1 MSSGGRESRDLPGW
15 EEMMTRKYPLTVAA
29 VGLSILLSASPAF
42 MQQAG
47 AGNKNILIIC
57 GDENGT
63 TMLCTSIDD
72 VTLKNRLEV
81 SMGHR
86 VKMMPHNVDATQM
99 LAAANAADLV
109 IIVESVNSAT
119 IGRKLVSTPTPILI
133 SESFLQDEFGLVV
146 PPFVPVDPGYP
157 GGVTEAQLRSAAQ
170 LLQNAGFMLNIEVP
184 PAAPAAANAA
194 PGETNPAG
202 RGANPAGRVAN
213 PAGPGANPAGRGANP
228 AGPGANPA
236 APGVNPAG
244 RGANPAGPGANPAGP
259 GANPAGRGGIPGGRG
274 GNPAYTAARN
284 GAIAKAVAGI
294 TAPSHGVTV
303 DQLYVVITN
312 PNHPLAAGL
321 SGRVQA
327 YRLLREMNWGAH
339 LAPGAQVVATLAPS
353 LAAAGDAAANTATDY
368 SGAAVIYYVPKGG
381 ALAEGA
387 NAAGLRIQ
395 YFVENENGPGTY
407 NLLTPEGF
415 RLFDAA
421 VNWALTQK

>member
-1 MSSGGRESRDLPGW
+1 MSSGGRERPRFADLPGW
-15 EEMMTRKYPLTVAA
+15 ERDDDQKVSADRRCRWALNPSVRVAG
-29 VGLSILLSASPAF
+29 VVAF
-42 MQQAG
+42 MQQA
-47 AGNKNILIIC
+47 APGNKNILIIC

-63 TMLCTSIDD
+63 TMVCTSIDD

-81 SMGHR
+81 NMGHH
-86 VKMMPHNVDATQM
+86 VKMMPHNADATQM

-109 IIVESVNSAT
+109 IIVESVNSGS
-119 IGRKLVSTPTPILI
+119 IGKKLVSTPTPILS

-170 LLQNAGFMLNIEVP
+170 LLQNAGFMLDIEVP

-194 PGETNPAG
+194 PASDAAG
-202 RGANPAGRVAN
+202 WTWRESGWTWRESGWTWRE
-213 PAGPGANPAGRGANP
+213 PGGTRRESRWTWRESGWTWRQ
-228 AGPGANPA
+228 PGWAW
-236 APGVNPAG
+236 
-244 RGANPAGPGANPAGP
+244 RD
-259 GANPAGRGGIPGGRG
+259 RPGGRG

-284 GAIAKAVAGI
+284 AAIAKAVAGI

-303 DQLYVVITN
+303 DQLYIVITN

-327 YRLLREMNWGAH
+327 YRVLREMNWGAH

-353 LAAAGDAAANTATDY
+353 LEAAGDAAANTATDY

-387 NAAGLRIQ
+387 TAAGLRIQ

>member
-1 MSSGGRESRDLPGW
+1 MSSGGRDLPGW

-42 MQQAG
+42 VAFVQQA
-47 AGNKNILIIC
+47 APGNKNILIIC

-72 VTLKNRLEV
+72 ITLKNHLELN
-81 SMGHR
+81 MGHH

-99 LAAANAADLV
+99 LAAANVADLV

-119 IGRKLVSTPTPILI
+119 IGKKLVSTPTPILS

-170 LLQNAGFMLNIEVP
+170 LLQNAGFMLDIEVP

-194 PGETNPAG
+194 PGATPPAG
-202 RGANPAGRVAN
+202 RGANPAGRGAN
-213 PAGPGANPAGRGANP
+213 PAAPGANPAAPGANPAGRGANP
-228 AGPGANPA
+228 G
-236 APGVNPAG
+236 G
-244 RGANPAGPGANPAGP
+244 RGANPAGP

-284 GAIAKAVAGI
+284 AAIAKAVAGT

-327 YRLLREMNWGAH
+327 YRVPREMNWGAH

-353 LAAAGDAAANTATDY
+353 LEAAGDAAANTATDY
-368 SGAAVIYYVPKGG
+368 SGAAVIYYVPRGG

-387 NAAGLRIQ
+387 TAAGLRIQ

-421 VNWALTQK
+421 VTWALTQK

>member
-1 MSSGGRESRDLPGW
+1 
-15 EEMMTRKYPLTVAA
+15 MTRKYPLTVAI
-29 VGLSILLSASPAF
+29 VGLSILLSTLLSASPAF
-42 MQQAG
+42 VQQAARG
-47 AGNKNILIIC
+47 TKDILIIC

-81 SMGHR
+81 NMGHH
-86 VKMMPHNVDATQM
+86 VKMMPHNVDAAQM

-119 IGRKLVSTPTPILI
+119 IGRKLVSTPTPILS

-146 PPFVPVDPGYP
+146 PPFVPVDPGFP

-170 LLQNAGFMLNIEVP
+170 LLQNVGLMLDIEVP
-184 PAAPAAANAA
+184 PAAPAAANPASAA
-194 PGETNPAG
+194 TEPAG
-202 RGANPAGRVAN
+202 
-213 PAGPGANPAGRGANP
+213 GANPAGRGANP
-228 AGPGANPA
+228 AGRGA
-236 APGVNPAG
+236 NPAG
-244 RGANPAGPGANPAGP
+244 RGANPAAPGAG
-259 GANPAGRGGIPGGRG
+259 PAGRGGRG
-274 GNPAYTAARN
+274 GNQAYTTARN
-284 GAIAKAVAGI
+284 AAIAKAVAGI
-294 TAPSHGVTV
+294 AAPSHGVTV
-303 DQLYVVITN
+303 NQLYVVITN

-327 YRLLREMNWGAH
+327 YRVLREMNWGAH

-353 LAAAGDAAANTATDY
+353 LEAAGDAAANTATDY

-387 NAAGLRIQ
+387 TAAGLRIH

-421 VNWALTQK
+421 VSWALTQK

>member
-1 MSSGGRESRDLPGW
+1 
-15 EEMMTRKYPLTVAA
+15 MMTRKYPLTVAA
-29 VGLSILLSASPAF
+29 VGLSILLSALLSASPAF

-47 AGNKNILIIC
+47 PGNKNILIIC

-72 VTLKNRLEV
+72 VTLKNRLEIN
-81 SMGHR
+81 MGYN

-99 LAAANAADLV
+99 LAGANAADLV

-119 IGRKLVSTPTPILI
+119 IGRKLVSTPTPILS

-170 LLQNAGFMLNIEVP
+170 LLQNAGFMLDIEVP

-194 PGETNPAG
+194 PGATNPAG
-202 RGANPAGRVAN
+202 RGGNPDGRGANPAAPGAN
-213 PAGPGANPAGRGANP
+213 PAAPGANPAAPGATPAAPGANPAGRGANP
-228 AGPGANPA
+228 G
-236 APGVNPAG
+236 G
-244 RGANPAGPGANPAGP
+244 RGANPAAP

-284 GAIAKAVAGI
+284 AAIAKAVAGI

-327 YRLLREMNWGAH
+327 YRVPREMNWGAH

-353 LAAAGDAAANTATDY
+353 LEAAGDAAANTAADY

-387 NAAGLRIQ
+387 TAAGLRIH

>member
-1 MSSGGRESRDLPGW
+1 
-15 EEMMTRKYPLTVAA
+15 MMTRKYPLTFAA
-29 VGLSILLSASPAF
+29 VGLSILLSALLSASPAF
-42 MQQAG
+42 MQQASP
-47 AGNKNILIIC
+47 ANILIIC

-81 SMGHR
+81 NMGHH
-86 VKMMPHNVDATQM
+86 VKMMPHNVDAAQM
-99 LAAANAADLV
+99 LAAANTADLV
-109 IIVESVNSAT
+109 IIVESINSGT
-119 IGRKLVSTPTPILI
+119 IGRKLVSTPTPILS

-170 LLQNAGFMLNIEVP
+170 LLQNAGIMLDIEVP
-184 PAAPAAANAA
+184 PAAPASANAA
-194 PGETNPAG
+194 PEAANPAG
-202 RGANPAGRVAN
+202 RGANAGGPAG
-213 PAGPGANPAGRGANP
+213 NPAGRGANP
-228 AGPGANPA
+228 AGPA
-236 APGVNPAG
+236 ANPAG
-244 RGANPAGPGANPAGP
+244 RGANAAGPAANPAGRGANAAGP
-259 GANPAGRGGIPGGRG
+259 AANPAGRGANAAGPAANPAGRGGIPGGRG

-284 GAIAKAVAGI
+284 AAITKAVAGI
-294 TAPSHGVTV
+294 AAPSHGVTV
-303 DQLYVVITN
+303 DQLYVIITN

-327 YRLLREMNWGAH
+327 YRVPREMNWGAH

-353 LAAAGDAAANTATDY
+353 LEAAGDAAANTATDY

-387 NAAGLRIQ
+387 TAAGLRIQ

>member
-1 MSSGGRESRDLPGW
+1 
-15 EEMMTRKYPLTVAA
+15 MTRKYPLTVAA

-42 MQQAG
+42 VAFVQQA
-47 AGNKNILIIC
+47 APGNKNILIIC

-63 TMLCTSIDD
+63 TMVCTSIDD
-72 VTLKNRLEV
+72 VTLKNRLELN
-81 SMGHR
+81 MGHH

-109 IIVESVNSAT
+109 IIVESVNSGT
-119 IGRKLVSTPTPILI
+119 IGKKLVSTPTPILS

-170 LLQNAGFMLNIEVP
+170 LLQNASFMLDIEVP
-184 PAAPAAANAA
+184 PAAPAAANAV
-194 PGETNPAG
+194 PGATQPAG
-202 RGANPAGRVAN
+202 RGAN

-228 AGPGANPA
+228 G
-236 APGVNPAG
+236 G
-244 RGANPAGPGANPAGP
+244 RGANPAGP

-284 GAIAKAVAGI
+284 AAIAKAVAGI

-312 PNHPLAAGL
+312 PSHPLAAGL

-327 YRLLREMNWGAH
+327 YRVPREMNWGAH

-353 LAAAGDAAANTATDY
+353 LEAAGDAAANAATDY

-381 ALAEGA
+381 ALAESA
-387 NAAGLRIQ
+387 TAAGLRIQ

-421 VNWALTQK
+421 VTWALTQK

>member
-1 MSSGGRESRDLPGW
+1 
-15 EEMMTRKYPLTVAA
+15 MMTRKYPLTIAA
-29 VGLSILLSASPAF
+29 VGLSSLLSAPPASPQHA
-42 MQQAG
+42 APR
-47 AGNKNILIIC
+47 NKGVLIIC

-63 TMLCTSIDD
+63 STVCTSIDD
-72 VTLKNRLEV
+72 IALKNRLEIN
-81 SMGHR
+81 MGHHVR
-86 VKMMPHNVDATQM
+86 MMPHDANAADM

-109 IIVESVNSAT
+109 IIVESVNSGS
-119 IGRKLVSTPTPILI
+119 IGRKIVSTPTPILS

-170 LLQNAGFMLNIEVP
+170 LLQNAGFMLDIEVP

-194 PGETNPAG
+194 PGATQPAG
-202 RGANPAGRVAN
+202 RGANPAGR
-213 PAGPGANPAGRGANP
+213 GANPGGRGT
-228 AGPGANPA
+228 NPA
-236 APGVNPAG
+236 A
-244 RGANPAGPGANPAGP
+244 P

-284 GAIAKAVAGI
+284 AAIAKAVAGI

-321 SGRVQA
+321 SGRVQV
-327 YRLLREMNWGAH
+327 YRVPREMNWGAH

-368 SGAAVIYYVPKGG
+368 SGAAVIYFVPKGG

-387 NAAGLRIQ
+387 TAAGLRIQ

-407 NLLTPEGF
+407 NLMTEDGF

-421 VNWALTQK
+421 VKWALTQK

>member
-1 MSSGGRESRDLPGW
+1 
-15 EEMMTRKYPLTVAA
+15 MTRKYPLTVAA
-29 VGLSILLSASPAF
+29 VGLSILLSALLSASPAL
-42 MQQAG
+42 MPQAG
-47 AGNKNILIIC
+47 PGNKNILMIC

-81 SMGHR
+81 NMGHH

-109 IIVESVNSAT
+109 IIVESVNSGT
-119 IGRKLVSTPTPILI
+119 IGKKLVSTPTPILS

-170 LLQNAGFMLNIEVP
+170 LLQNAGFMLDIEVP

-194 PGETNPAG
+194 PGATQPAG
-202 RGANPAGRVAN
+202 RGANPAGR
-213 PAGPGANPAGRGANP
+213 GANPG
-228 AGPGANPA
+228 
-236 APGVNPAG
+236 G
-244 RGANPAGPGANPAGP
+244 RGANPAGPGANPAG
-259 GANPAGRGGIPGGRG
+259 RGIPGGRG

-284 GAIAKAVAGI
+284 AAIAKAVAGI

-327 YRLLREMNWGAH
+327 YRVPREMNWGAH

-353 LAAAGDAAANTATDY
+353 LEAAGDAAANAATDY

-381 ALAEGA
+381 ALAESA
-387 NAAGLRIQ
+387 TAAGLRIQ

-421 VNWALTQK
+421 VTWALTQK

>member
-1 MSSGGRESRDLPGW
+1 
-15 EEMMTRKYPLTVAA
+15 MMTRKYPLTAAA
-29 VGLSILLSASPAF
+29 VGLSIFLSALLSASPAF

-47 AGNKNILIIC
+47 PGNKNILIIC

-72 VTLKNRLEV
+72 VTLKNRLELN
-81 SMGHR
+81 MGHH
-86 VKMMPHNVDATQM
+86 VKMMPHNVDAAQM

-109 IIVESVNSAT
+109 IIVESVNSGT
-119 IGRKLVSTPTPILI
+119 IGRKLVSTPTPILS

-170 LLQNAGFMLNIEVP
+170 LLQNAGFMLDIEVP

-194 PGETNPAG
+194 PGATQPAG
-202 RGANPAGRVAN
+202 RGANPAGR
-213 PAGPGANPAGRGANP
+213 GATPAGRGAN
-228 AGPGANPA
+228 A
-236 APGVNPAG
+236 
-244 RGANPAGPGANPAGP
+244 AGP

-274 GNPAYTAARN
+274 GNPAYTTARN
-284 GAIAKAVAGI
+284 AAIAKAAAGI

-321 SGRVQA
+321 SGRVQV
-327 YRLLREMNWGAH
+327 YRVLREMNWGAH

-353 LAAAGDAAANTATDY
+353 LEAAGDAAANTATDY
-368 SGAAVIYYVPKGG
+368 SGAAVIYYVPKSG

-387 NAAGLRIQ
+387 SAAGLRIQ

-421 VNWALTQK
+421 VTWALTQK

>member
-1 MSSGGRESRDLPGW
+1 
-15 EEMMTRKYPLTVAA
+15 MTTKYPLTVVA
-29 VGLSILLSASPAF
+29 VGLSILLSALLSASPAF

-47 AGNKNILIIC
+47 PGNKNILMIC

-81 SMGHR
+81 NMGHH

-109 IIVESVNSAT
+109 IIVESVNSGT
-119 IGRKLVSTPTPILI
+119 IGKKLVSTPTPILS

-157 GGVTEAQLRSAAQ
+157 GGMTEAQLRSAAQ
-170 LLQNAGFMLNIEVP
+170 LLQNAGFMLDIEVP

-194 PGETNPAG
+194 PGATQPAG
-202 RGANPAGRVAN
+202 RGANPAGR
-213 PAGPGANPAGRGANP
+213 GANPGGRGT
-228 AGPGANPA
+228 NPA
-236 APGVNPAG
+236 A
-244 RGANPAGPGANPAGP
+244 P

-284 GAIAKAVAGI
+284 AAIAKAVAGV

-303 DQLYVVITN
+303 EQLYVVITN

-321 SGRVQA
+321 SGRVQV
-327 YRLLREMNWGAH
+327 YRVPREMNWGAH

-353 LAAAGDAAANTATDY
+353 LEAAGDAAANTATDY

-387 NAAGLRIQ
+387 TAAGLRIQ

>member
-1 MSSGGRESRDLPGW
+1 
-15 EEMMTRKYPLTVAA
+15 MMTRRYPLIVAA
-29 VGLSILLSASPAF
+29 VGLSILLSAAPVF
-42 MQQAG
+42 VQQA
-47 AGNKNILIIC
+47 APGNRNILIIC

-72 VTLKNRLEV
+72 VTLKNRLEIN
-81 SMGHR
+81 MGHH
-86 VKMMPHNVDATQM
+86 VKMMPHNADAAQM

-109 IIVESVNSAT
+109 IIVESVNSASV
-119 IGRKLVSTPTPILI
+119 GKKLVSTPTPILS

-170 LLQNAGFMLNIEVP
+170 LLQNAGFMLDIEVP
-184 PAAPAAANAA
+184 PAATAAANAA
-194 PGETNPAG
+194 PGATQPAG
-202 RGANPAGRVAN
+202 RGVNPAA
-213 PAGPGANPAGRGANP
+213 PGANPAGRGANS
-228 AGPGANPA
+228 AAPGANA
-236 APGVNPAG
+236 AG
-244 RGANPAGPGANPAGP
+244 RGANPAGP

-284 GAIAKAVAGI
+284 AAIAKAVAGV

-312 PNHPLAAGL
+312 PTHPLAAGM

-327 YRLLREMNWGAH
+327 YRVPREMNWGAH

-353 LAAAGDAAANTATDY
+353 LEAAGDAAANTATDY
-368 SGAAVIYYVPKGG
+368 SRAAVIYYVPKGG

-387 NAAGLRIQ
+387 TAAGLRIQ

-421 VNWALTQK
+421 VTWASTQK

>member
-1 MSSGGRESRDLPGW
+1 
-15 EEMMTRKYPLTVAA
+15 MTRKYPLTVAA
-29 VGLSILLSASPAF
+29 VGLSILLSALLSASPAL
-42 MQQAG
+42 MPQAG
-47 AGNKNILIIC
+47 PGNKNILIIC

-72 VTLKNRLEV
+72 VTLKNRLELN
-81 SMGHR
+81 MGHH

-109 IIVESVNSAT
+109 IIVESVNSNT
-119 IGRKLVSTPTPILI
+119 IGKKLVSTPTPILS

-170 LLQNAGFMLNIEVP
+170 LLQDAGFKLDIEVP

-194 PGETNPAG
+194 PGATQPAGRGAPPAG
-202 RGANPAGRVAN
+202 RGANPAAPGAT
-213 PAGPGANPAGRGANP
+213 PAGPGANPAG
-228 AGPGANPA
+228 PGAP
-236 APGVNPAG
+236 PAG
-244 RGANPAGPGANPAGP
+244 RGATPAGP

-274 GNPAYTAARN
+274 ANPYTAARN
-284 GAIAKAVAGI
+284 AAIAKAVAG
-294 TAPSHGVTV
+294 TASPSHGVTV

-327 YRLLREMNWGAH
+327 YRVPREMNWGAH

-353 LAAAGDAAANTATDY
+353 LEAAGDAAANAATDY

-387 NAAGLRIQ
+387 TAAGLRIQ

-407 NLLTPEGF
+407 NTLTPEGF

-421 VNWALTQK
+421 VTWALTQK

>member
-1 MSSGGRESRDLPGW
+1 
-15 EEMMTRKYPLTVAA
+15 MTRRYPLTVAA

-42 MQQAG
+42 VQQA
-47 AGNKNILIIC
+47 APGNKDILIIC

-63 TMLCTSIDD
+63 TILCTSIDD
-72 VTLKNRLEV
+72 VALKNRLEIN
-81 SMGHR
+81 MGHH

-109 IIVESVNSAT
+109 IIVESVNSGT
-119 IGRKLVSTPTPILI
+119 VGRKLVSTPTPILS

-170 LLQNAGFMLNIEVP
+170 LLQNAGFMLDIEVP

-194 PGETNPAG
+194 PGAT
-202 RGANPAGRVAN
+202 
-213 PAGPGANPAGRGANP
+213 NPAGRGANP
-228 AGPGANPA
+228 AGPGVNPA
-236 APGVNPAG
+236 APGANPAG
-244 RGANPAGPGANPAGP
+244 RGANPGGRGANPAAPGANPAGRGANPAGP

-284 GAIAKAVAGI
+284 AAIAKAVAGI

-327 YRLLREMNWGAH
+327 YRVPREMNWGAH
-339 LAPGAQVVATLAPS
+339 LTPGAQVVATLAPS
-353 LAAAGDAAANTATDY
+353 LEAAGDAAANTATDY

-387 NAAGLRIQ
+387 TAAGLRIQ

>member
-1 MSSGGRESRDLPGW
+1 
-15 EEMMTRKYPLTVAA
+15 MMTKTYPLTAAA
-29 VGLSILLSASPAF
+29 VGLSILLSALLSASPEF
-42 MQQAG
+42 MQQASP
-47 AGNKNILIIC
+47 GNKNILIIC

-81 SMGHR
+81 NMGHH

-109 IIVESVNSAT
+109 IIVESVNSGT
-119 IGRKLVSTPTPILI
+119 IGRKLVSTPTPILS
-133 SESFLQDEFGLVV
+133 SEAFLQDEFGLVV

-170 LLQNAGFMLNIEVP
+170 LLQNAGFMLDIEVP

-194 PGETNPAG
+194 PGATQPAG
-202 RGANPAGRVAN
+202 G
-213 PAGPGANPAGRGANP
+213 GANPAGRGANP
-228 AGPGANPA
+228 AG
-236 APGVNPAG
+236 
-244 RGANPAGPGANPAGP
+244 R
-259 GANPAGRGGIPGGRG
+259 GANPAGRGAIPGGRG
-274 GNPAYTAARN
+274 GNPAYTTARN
-284 GAIAKAVAGI
+284 TAIAKAVADA
-294 TAPSHGVTV
+294 TAPSHGVTI
-303 DQLYVVITN
+303 DQLYLVITN

-321 SGRVQA
+321 SGRVQV
-327 YRLLREMNWGAH
+327 YRVLREMNWGAH
-339 LAPGAQVVATLAPS
+339 LAPGAQVIATLAPS
-353 LAAAGDAAANTATDY
+353 LEAAGDAAANSATDY

-387 NAAGLRIQ
+387 TAAGLRIQ

-421 VNWALTQK
+421 VTWALTQK

>member
-1 MSSGGRESRDLPGW
+1 
-15 EEMMTRKYPLTVAA
+15 MTRKYPLTVAA
-29 VGLSILLSASPAF
+29 VGLSILLYASPAF
-42 MQQAG
+42 VAFVQQA
-47 AGNKNILIIC
+47 APGNKNILIIC

-72 VTLKNRLEV
+72 VTLKNRLELN
-81 SMGHR
+81 MGHH

-109 IIVESVNSAT
+109 IIVESVNSGT
-119 IGRKLVSTPTPILI
+119 IGKKLVSTPTPILS

-170 LLQNAGFMLNIEVP
+170 LLQNAGFMLDIEVP

-194 PGETNPAG
+194 PGATQPAG
-202 RGANPAGRVAN
+202 RGANPAA
-213 PAGPGANPAGRGANP
+213 PGANPAGRGAI
-228 AGPGANPA
+228 PG
-236 APGVNPAG
+236 G
-244 RGANPAGPGANPAGP
+244 RGANP
-259 GANPAGRGGIPGGRG
+259 
-274 GNPAYTAARN
+274 YTAARN
-284 GAIAKAVAGI
+284 AAIAKAVAG
-294 TAPSHGVTV
+294 TAAPSHGVTV

-327 YRLLREMNWGAH
+327 YRVPREMNWGAH

-353 LAAAGDAAANTATDY
+353 LEAAGDAAANAATDY

-387 NAAGLRIQ
+387 TAAGLRIQ

-421 VNWALTQK
+421 VTWALTQK

>member
-1 MSSGGRESRDLPGW
+1 
-15 EEMMTRKYPLTVAA
+15 MMTRSYPLTVAA
-29 VGLSILLSASPAF
+29 VGLSILLSAAPVF
-42 MQQAG
+42 VQQA
-47 AGNKNILIIC
+47 APGNKNILIIC

-81 SMGHR
+81 NMGHH
-86 VKMMPHNVDATQM
+86 VKMMPDNADAAQM

-109 IIVESVNSAT
+109 IIVESVNSNSV
-119 IGRKLVSTPTPILI
+119 GKKLVSTPTPILS

-170 LLQNAGFMLNIEVP
+170 LLQNAGFMLDIEVP
-184 PAAPAAANAA
+184 PAAPATANAA
-194 PGETNPAG
+194 PGATQSAG
-202 RGANPAGRVAN
+202 RGV
-213 PAGPGANPAGRGANP
+213 
-228 AGPGANPA
+228 NPA
-236 APGVNPAG
+236 APGGNPAG
-244 RGANPAGPGANPAGP
+244 RGANPAGP

-284 GAIAKAVAGI
+284 AAIAKAVAGV

-303 DQLYVVITN
+303 DQLYVVVTN
-312 PNHPLAAGL
+312 PTHPLAAGM

-327 YRLLREMNWGAH
+327 YRVPREMNWGAH

-353 LAAAGDAAANTATDY
+353 LEAAGDAAANTATDY
-368 SGAAVIYYVPKGG
+368 SKAAVIYYVPKGG

-387 NAAGLRIQ
+387 TAAGLRIQ

-421 VNWALTQK
+421 VTWALTQK

>member
-1 MSSGGRESRDLPGW
+1 
-15 EEMMTRKYPLTVAA
+15 MTRKYPLTVVA
-29 VGLSILLSASPAF
+29 VGLSILLSALLSASPAF
-42 MQQAG
+42 MPQAG
-47 AGNKNILIIC
+47 PGNKNILIIC

-81 SMGHR
+81 HMGHH

-119 IGRKLVSTPTPILI
+119 IGRKLVSTPTPILS

-170 LLQNAGFMLNIEVP
+170 LLQNAGFMLDIEVP
-184 PAAPAAANAA
+184 PDAPAAANAA
-194 PGETNPAG
+194 PGATQPAG
-202 RGANPAGRVAN
+202 RGANPAGR
-213 PAGPGANPAGRGANP
+213 GANPGGRGT
-228 AGPGANPA
+228 NPA
-236 APGVNPAG
+236 APG
-244 RGANPAGPGANPAGP
+244 ANPD
-259 GANPAGRGGIPGGRG
+259 GRGGIPGGRG

-284 GAIAKAVAGI
+284 AAIAKAVAG
-294 TAPSHGVTV
+294 TAAPSHGVTV

-327 YRLLREMNWGAH
+327 YRVPREMNWGAH

-353 LAAAGDAAANTATDY
+353 LEAAGDAAANAATDY

-387 NAAGLRIQ
+387 TAAGLRIQ
-395 YFVENENGPGTY
+395 YFIENENGPGTY

>member
-1 MSSGGRESRDLPGW
+1 
-15 EEMMTRKYPLTVAA
+15 MTRKYALTVVA
-29 VGLSILLSASPAF
+29 VGLSILLSALLSASPAF

-47 AGNKNILIIC
+47 PGNKNILIIC

-81 SMGHR
+81 NMGHH

-109 IIVESVNSAT
+109 IIVESVNSGT
-119 IGRKLVSTPTPILI
+119 IGKKLVSTPTPILS

-157 GGVTEAQLRSAAQ
+157 GGMTEAQLRSAAQ
-170 LLQNAGFMLNIEVP
+170 LLQNAGFMLDIEVP

-194 PGETNPAG
+194 PGATQPAG
-202 RGANPAGRVAN
+202 RGANPAGR
-213 PAGPGANPAGRGANP
+213 GANPGGR
-228 AGPGANPA
+228 
-236 APGVNPAG
+236 
-244 RGANPAGPGANPAGP
+244 GANPAGP

-274 GNPAYTAARN
+274 GTPAYTAARN
-284 GAIAKAVAGI
+284 AAIAKAVAGV

-303 DQLYVVITN
+303 DQLYLVITN

-327 YRLLREMNWGAH
+327 YRVLREMNWGAH

-353 LAAAGDAAANTATDY
+353 LEAAGDAAANAATDY

-381 ALAEGA
+381 ALAESA
-387 NAAGLRIQ
+387 TAAGLRIQ

-421 VNWALTQK
+421 VTWALTQK